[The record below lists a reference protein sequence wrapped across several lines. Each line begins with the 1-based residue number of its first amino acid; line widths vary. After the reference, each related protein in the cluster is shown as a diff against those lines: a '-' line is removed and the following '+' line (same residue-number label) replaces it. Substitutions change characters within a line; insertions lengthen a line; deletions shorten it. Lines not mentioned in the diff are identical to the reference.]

1 MKKALHKLAAILLI
15 VGSIAAIMVTAS
27 AEEIVEGRTI
37 APYDPNTISLG
48 TATLD
53 ESEEYFI
60 LAETT
65 LHFTVQADVSAL
77 PESERNLHTRSA
89 GVDVAMRAEIVVAQK
104 AGTQKLTTFVSVYP
118 DVALYNPLIR
128 SFTVSLKYVN
138 FTDFSIPDSGDGF
151 TVSTNHPSNYLEG
164 THVSN
169 QSFTSGHTIA
179 TTVTIN
185 SIVMDNG
192 TWTSG
197 PVSTTQRV
205 TIR

>member
-15 VGSIAAIMVTAS
+15 VGSIAAMMVTAS
-27 AEEIVEGRTI
+27 AEEVVQGCSV
-37 APYDPNTISLG
+37 APDGPDAISIG
-48 TATLD
+48 TVTMDA
-53 ESEEYFI
+53 SEEYII

-77 PESERNLHTRSA
+77 PSSERGMYARSA
-89 GVDVAMRAEIVVAQK
+89 NVDVPMVATVTVAQK
-104 AGTQKLTTFVSVYP
+104 SGTQKLTTSVTVRP
-118 DVALYNPLIR
+118 ENLLNTPLIR

-138 FTDFSIPDSGDGF
+138 YTDFSIPDGGDGF
-151 TVSTNHPSNYLEG
+151 TVRSSNPSNYLSG
-164 THVSN
+164 SHDSN
-169 QSFTSGHTIA
+169 QSFVKGHSIA

-185 SIVMDNG
+185 SIVMDNA
-192 TWTSG
+192 TWSSG

>member
-1 MKKALHKLAAILLI
+1 MKKALHKFAAILLI
-15 VGSIAAIMVTAS
+15 IGSIAAMMVTAS

-48 TATLD
+48 MATLD
-53 ESEEYFI
+53 ESEEYII
-60 LAETT
+60 LAKTT
-65 LHFTVQADVSAL
+65 LHFTVQADASAL
-77 PESERNLHTRSA
+77 PESERNLYTRSA
-89 GVDVAMRAEIVVAQK
+89 NVDVAMRAEIVVAQK
-104 AGTQKLTTFVSVYP
+104 VGTQKLTTSVSVYP
-118 DVALYNPLIR
+118 DVAFYNPLIR

-151 TVSTNHPSNYLEG
+151 TVKTNNPSNYLEG
-164 THVSN
+164 AHVSN
-169 QSFTSGHTIA
+169 QSFTKGHTIA

-192 TWTSG
+192 TWASG

-205 TIR
+205 TIS